1 MKNAYLG
8 ISGNALN
15 CVKFYGVAVLRE
27 GHTQNL
33 FLVFERAIKGTIEEY
48 LEEYANNI
56 DWNDVLSL
64 FSDIASGL
72 DSLHHR
78 GIAHG

>member
-8 ISGNALN
+8 ISGEAIH
-15 CVKFYGVAVLRE
+15 CVKFYGVAVLKE
-27 GHTQNL
+27 GDTRNL
-33 FLVFERAIKGTIEEY
+33 FLVFERASKGTIDDY
-48 LEEYANNI
+48 IDKYADDLN
-56 DWNDVLSL
+56 WNDVLSL

-72 DSLHHR
+72 TTLHHR